1 MEGEQIMKHTR
12 TALHLVFAI
21 LAAAFLSA
29 CSSWQ
34 DGGDDSGYSD
44 SGGGHGGHGGGHH

>member
-1 MEGEQIMKHTR
+1 MKLTR
-12 TALHLVFAI
+12 TALHLVFAV

-34 DGGDDSGYSD
+34 DGSDPGYSD
-44 SGGGHGGHGGGHH
+44 SGGGHGGHGGHH

>member
-1 MEGEQIMKHTR
+1 MRLTKTIT
-12 TALHLVFAI
+12 HLVFAV
-21 LAAAFLSA
+21 LAAVFLSA

-44 SGGGHGGHGGGHH
+44 SGGGHGGHGGHH